1 MTMKKLISYY
11 QDSKKELSKVLFP
24 TWSGD
29 DSGVGS
35 VRAAAISVVIV
46 VTIVTLFLA
55 LVDLALSWF
64 VMSIIA

>member
-1 MTMKKLISYY
+1 MKKLIGYY
-11 QDSKKELSKVLFP
+11 QDARKELDKVLFP

-29 DSGVGS
+29 SSGVGS

-46 VTIVTLFLA
+46 VAIITLFLA
-55 LVDLALSWF
+55 LVDLILSWS